1 MRDISSYV
9 PLAVLFFYIPYRK
22 LPPPTNLRIG
32 FSAPTTPQVGNV
44 NVASNFP
51 VPGKKPPKKPHEYI
65 PKKHTTFYISCF
77 KFTNTFPALNYSTYC
92 IILKPYIV
100 SYFCNIHF
108 PEPHILPSI
117 FLLLSV
123 HVKIFSAALR
133 AGLKIPYRKILK
145 QLRRLEM

>member
-65 PKKHTTFYISCF
+65 PKKHTTFY
-77 KFTNTFPALNYSTYC
+77 N
-92 IILKPYIV
+92 
-100 SYFCNIHF
+100 
-108 PEPHILPSI
+108 
-117 FLLLSV
+117 
-123 HVKIFSAALR
+123 
-133 AGLKIPYRKILK
+133 
-145 QLRRLEM
+145 